1 MKIIIIMI
9 MSPKDF
15 SRQGSSGQT
24 SDPITSQPTPPSFES
39 EGADDL
45 KTMLG
50 GKRSNMRNAK

>member
-39 EGADDL
+39 EGAEDL

-50 GKRSNMRNAK
+50 GK